1 MLLLPFTIST
11 AFYKMQKKLHFF
23 TCCTFWLLQGL
34 FWGNL
39 SAQTKSNQK
48 ITLDSVALRFSQ
60 TITEADLKKHLSILA
75 SDAYEGRETGTK
87 GQKMAAEYL
96 RTFFQNENI
105 GSPLNNYFQTFEL
118 DKKNK
123 LPQNTLT
130 INKKTLQNKKDY
142 FFIGNW
148 DEMTTQRQDLLF
160 VGYGIED
167 EKYNDYARVQAAGK
181 ILMILMGEPKTDD
194 QTYLLSGTNKPSS
207 WSKNEEKLKIALKKK
222 AKGVVWVYENDALF
236 SFTLKQYEPY
246 LNRASY
252 DFKTEKEEKDLK
264 DYNLPQIYLSRSAFF
279 KIIKWNDKKM
289 KQEIEAAI
297 AQKGVWKQNLQTD
310 FLLDKTSKAETIQTE
325 NVIAFI
331 EGTDKKEEVL
341 VISAHYDHI
350 GIIRGQINNGADDDG
365 SGTVTVMEL
374 AQAFQEAKKAGFA
387 PRRSI
392 AFMLFT
398 GEEKGLL
405 GSEYYSNNPIFE
417 HKQVIANLNIDMVGR
432 IDNRYEDNPDY
443 IYIIG
448 SDMLS
453 DDLHQ
458 LQEQVA
464 KLYAPQIK
472 LDYTYNDKDDPN
484 QFYYRSDH
492 YNFAKHNIPVIFYF
506 NGTHEDYHQP
516 TDEVEKIHFGKMQNI
531 GRLIF
536 CTAWHLVQ
544 AENRPA
550 LK

>member
-1 MLLLPFTIST
+1 M
-11 AFYKMQKKLHFF
+11 
-23 TCCTFWLLQGL
+23 
-34 FWGNL
+34 
-39 SAQTKSNQK
+39 
-48 ITLDSVALRFSQ
+48 
-60 TITEADLKKHLSILA
+60 
-75 SDAYEGRETGTK
+75 
-87 GQKMAAEYL
+87 
-96 RTFFQNENI
+96 
-105 GSPLNNYFQTFEL
+105 
-118 DKKNK
+118 
-123 LPQNTLT
+123 
-130 INKKTLQNKKDY
+130 
-142 FFIGNW
+142 
-148 DEMTTQRQDLLF
+148 
-160 VGYGIED
+160 
-167 EKYNDYARVQAAGK
+167 
-181 ILMILMGEPKTDD
+181 
-194 QTYLLSGTNKPSS
+194 
-207 WSKNEEKLKIALKKK
+207 
-222 AKGVVWVYENDALF
+222 
-236 SFTLKQYEPY
+236 
-246 LNRASY
+246 
-252 DFKTEKEEKDLK
+252 
-264 DYNLPQIYLSRSAFF
+264 
-279 KIIKWNDKKM
+279 KWNDKKM
-289 KQEIEAAI
+289 AQEVKTAI
-297 AQKGVWKQNLQTD
+297 AQKGVWKKSFQTD
-310 FLLDKTSKAETIQTE
+310 FLLDKTAKAETIQTE

-350 GIIRGQINNGADDDG
+350 GIINGEINNGADDDG

-392 AFMLFT
+392 AFMFFT

-417 HKQVIANLNIDMVGR
+417 HKNVVANLNIDMVGR

-443 IYIIG
+443 IYVIG

-492 YNFAKHNIPVIFYF
+492 YNFAKHDIPVIFYF

-536 CTAWHLVQ
+536 ATAWHLVQ
-544 AENRPA
+544 SENRPT